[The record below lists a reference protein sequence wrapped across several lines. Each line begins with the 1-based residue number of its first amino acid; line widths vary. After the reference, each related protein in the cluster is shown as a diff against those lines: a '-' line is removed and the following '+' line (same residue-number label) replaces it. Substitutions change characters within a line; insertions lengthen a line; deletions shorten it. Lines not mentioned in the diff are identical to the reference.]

1 MESGLDQD
9 QKCLIDCLS
18 ATLDTNHDI
27 RSFAE
32 ESLKQASIHPGYGA
46 ALAKIIFNKEIPF
59 GLRQL
64 SAVLLKQFIKQHWQ
78 EDEENFVPP
87 IVSAEEKGVIR
98 QLLMLSLDDSHGK
111 IRTAVGMAM
120 AAIGQYDW
128 LEEWPELIPFLLKL
142 INDQSNQNG
151 VRGAL
156 RCLALLSGDLDDVSV
171 PKLMPELF
179 PSMHKIIS
187 SPEMYEK
194 ILRAKA
200 VSIVHACI
208 SVLGSMSGVYQKEAI
223 NMVKSILTPLMEQ
236 FSIILQSPVQSE
248 DPDDWSLRMEVLKCL
263 LQIVQ
268 SFPTVLDGPFSGILA
283 PLWQTFISSFKIYQ
297 LSCVQ
302 GTEDSHSGRYDTD
315 GAEQSFEAFIIQ
327 LFELLITIVYNSRL
341 AKAIRGSI
349 KELVY
354 YTVGF
359 QQMTEEQEHSWS
371 LDANHYV
378 ADENDATYSCRVSGI
393 LLLEEIINTY
403 GQEGIDSILE
413 ASQARFHESC
423 KAKVSGHSDWWK
435 LQEASLFALS
445 SISDE
450 LLEAQD
456 SEPTNY
462 NLGELI
468 ERMVTE
474 SAGAGVDM
482 HPFLHARAFA
492 MVAKFHSVISKST
505 CELFLYRAAQAIT
518 LDVPPP
524 VKVGACRALSQVL
537 PESKQ
542 EAILPNIM
550 SLLSSLTDLLT
561 KASEDT
567 LHLVLETLQAA
578 IKAAG
583 EQFAL
588 VESVL
593 SPIILNVWAQHISD
607 PFISI
612 DAVDVLEA
620 IKNAPG
626 CIQPLVSRI
635 LPTIV
640 PILQKPRYQRE
651 GLVGGSLDLVT
662 MLLKNAPIEI
672 VRAVFDKCFDPTV
685 QLILES
691 EDHAEMQN
699 ATECLAVFVSLG
711 RQEIL
716 TWGGDAGYIMKRLL
730 EAASRL
736 LDPELQSS
744 VSLYVGNYIL
754 QLILHLPSQMSPHL
768 RDFVAA
774 IVRRLQSSEIEGL
787 KCSLILILARLV
799 HLSAPNTNQFINLLS
814 SMPATGYEN
823 ALAFVMSEWT
833 RLQGEIQGAYQ
844 IKVTTTAL
852 ALLFSIH
859 NAELSKLQVQGH
871 LIKNPGGI
879 TTRSKAKLAPDQ
891 WTVVP
896 LPTKIFSLLADAL
909 SEIFEQAMD
918 NDDEVS
924 ALAQDSDLEISGA
937 GDEIM
942 YASMVPSSVN
952 PSVQHLDAMAKV
964 LDEDD
969 EDDGYDDDLTKDD
982 PLSEIKL
989 AEYLGNFFKS
999 ISESDR
1005 SLFDYLFQGL
1015 TDSQRASV
1023 ARVLR
1028 S

>member
-1 MESGLDQD
+1 MESSLDPD

-18 ATLDTNHDI
+18 ATLDTSHGV

-32 ESLKQASIHPGYGA
+32 ESLKQASLQPGYGA

-87 IVSAEEKGVIR
+87 IVSPEEKGVIR

-111 IRTAVGMAM
+111 IHTAVGMTIAT
-120 AAIGQYDW
+120 IGQYDW
-128 LEEWPELIPFLLKL
+128 PEEWPELLPFLLRL
-142 INDQSNQNG
+142 INDQNNQNG

-156 RCLALLSGDLDDVSV
+156 RCLALLSGDLDDASV
-171 PKLMPELF
+171 PKLVPELF
-179 PSMHKIIS
+179 PSLHKIIS
-187 SPEMYEK
+187 SPELYEK
-194 ILRAKA
+194 SLRAKA
-200 VSIVHACI
+200 LSIAHACI
-208 SVLGSMSGVYQKEAI
+208 SVLGSMSGVYQRETMD
-223 NMVKSILTPLMEQ
+223 MVNSILAPLMEKI
-236 FSIILQSPVQSE
+236 SILLQSPVQSE

-268 SFPTVLDGPFSGILA
+268 NFPAVLDGPFLGVLA
-283 PLWQTFISSFKIYQ
+283 PLWQTFISSFKVYQ

-302 GTEDSHSGRYDTD
+302 GTEDSHSGRYDSD
-315 GAEQSFEAFIIQ
+315 GVEQSFEALVIQ
-327 LFELLITIVYNSRL
+327 LFELLITIVCNSRL
-341 AKAIRGSI
+341 AKAIGGSI

-354 YTVGF
+354 YVVGF

-371 LDANHYV
+371 VDANHYV
-378 ADENDATYSCRVSGI
+378 ADEDDATYSCRVSGS

-403 GQEGIDSILE
+403 AQEGINSILE
-413 ASQARFHESC
+413 ASQARFHESHE
-423 KAKVSGHSDWWK
+423 AKVAGHSDWWK
-435 LQEASLFALS
+435 WQEASLFALS
-445 SISDE
+445 SISDQ
-450 LLEAQD
+450 LLEIQE
-456 SEPTNY
+456 SEPTKY

-468 ERMVTE
+468 EQMVTE
-474 SAGAGVDM
+474 STGAGVDV

-505 CELFLYRAAQAIT
+505 CEQFLYRAAQTIA
-518 LDVPPP
+518 LDVSLP
-524 VKVGACRALSQVL
+524 VKIGACRALSQVL

-542 EAILPNIM
+542 EAIQLNTM
-550 SLLSSLTDLLT
+550 GLLSSLTDLLT
-561 KASEDT
+561 KASEET
-567 LHLVLETLQAA
+567 LHLVLETLQAT
-578 IKAAG
+578 INAAG

-640 PILQKPRYQRE
+640 PILQKPKDQRE
-651 GLVGGSLDLVT
+651 NLVGGSLDLLT
-662 MLLKNAPIEI
+662 MLLKNAPIDVVQAIFE
-672 VRAVFDKCFDPTV
+672 KCFDPTV
-685 QLILES
+685 QIILES

-699 ATECLAVFVSLG
+699 ATECLAVFVSVG
-711 RQEIL
+711 RQEML
-716 TWGGDAGYIMKRLL
+716 TWGGDPGYIMKRLL

-736 LDPELQSS
+736 LDPELPSS
-744 VSLYVGNYIL
+744 VSLFVGSYIL
-754 QLILHLPSQMSPHL
+754 QLILHLPTQMSPHL
-768 RDFVAA
+768 RDLVAA
-774 IVRRLQSSEIEGL
+774 VVRRLQSSEIEGL

-799 HLSAPNTNQFINLLS
+799 HLSAPNTDHFINLLL
-814 SMPATGYEN
+814 SMPAAGYEN
-823 ALAFVMSEWT
+823 SLSYVMSEWT

-852 ALLFSIH
+852 VLLFSTR
-859 NAELSKLQVQGH
+859 NVELSKLQVKGN
-871 LIKNPGGI
+871 LIKNTGGI
-879 TTRSKAKLAPDQ
+879 KTRSKSKSAPDQ
-891 WTVVP
+891 WTLVP
-896 LPTKIFSLLADAL
+896 LPAKIFSLLADAL
-909 SEIFEQAMD
+909 SEIFEQPID
-918 NDDEVS
+918 DDDE
-924 ALAQDSDLEISGA
+924 DGA
-937 GDEIM
+937 SEASYTGDEIM
-942 YASMVPSSVN
+942 YASMVPSNAN

-969 EDDGYDDDLTKDD
+969 EDDGYDDDLTKVD
-982 PLSEIKL
+982 PLSEINL
-989 AEYLGNFFKS
+989 AEYLQNFFRS

-1005 SLFDYLFQGL
+1005 SLFDYLFQSL
-1015 TDSQRASV
+1015 SESQRASV
-1023 ARVLR
+1023 ARGL
-1028 S
+1028 SS